1 MVNASRVA
9 AAVLSMTAALIVAP
23 PALTAAPQSSVL
35 PSGVE
40 VVARHIEA
48 IGGLDAYRAIQST
61 HARGRFEVPAQGIV
75 AAFELFT
82 ARPAR
87 MLYRVT
93 VPGVGRIETGFDG
106 QVGWLVNPIA
116 GPELLTGRQLAETA
130 EDAWFDAP
138 LHESTRVRALTTL
151 ELTQFDGRP
160 AHKVRVQFHSGP
172 DQLEYFDVETGL
184 QIGAEANRATPQ
196 GIVPTVTV
204 LRDYRKFGTLLQATT
219 FVQRAMGFEQVVTL
233 TSCEYNAVPDS
244 VFEMPPA
251 VVALIP
257 R

>member
-1 MVNASRVA
+1 MLKLSRIVA
-9 AAVLSMTAALIVAP
+9 VVLSTAALS
-23 PALTAAPQSSVL
+23 LTPRPLVAAPQSAPL

-40 VVARHIEA
+40 VVARHIAA
-48 IGGLDAYRAIQST
+48 IGGLEAYRAIQSI
-61 HARGRFEVPAQGIV
+61 HVRGRFAVPAQGIV

-106 QVGWLVNPIA
+106 RAGWLVNPIA

-138 LHESTRVRALTTL
+138 LRESTRVRALTTVA
-151 ELTQFDGRP
+151 LTEFDGRP
-160 AHKVRVQFHSGP
+160 AHKVRVQFHAGP
-172 DQLEYFDVETGL
+172 EQHEYFDVETGL

-196 GIVPTVTV
+196 GIVPTVTI
-204 LRDYRKFGTLLQATT
+204 LRDYRRFGTLLQATT

-233 TSCEYNAVPDS
+233 TSCEYDTVADS
-244 VFEMPPA
+244 VFEMPA
-251 VVALIP
+251 DVAALAP